1 MRCGIP
7 ERLLPGPSPS
17 PPAPEG
23 GFAPPPASIISSSS
37 VADVCSMTAPYFLGF
52 GHLFGSQILRNKI
65 IGRAGH
71 AVFVWAAINRRI
83 MAGEIVVRHGSG
95 NRPFER
101 GRAPGIR
108 LRGLA
113 VLDAP
118 EEIEIEE

>member
-65 IGRAGH
+65 IGHAGH
-71 AVFVWAAINRRI
+71 AVLVRPAINRRI
-83 MAGEIVVRHGSG
+83 MAGEIDVRDGS
-95 NRPFER
+95 RLWLFER
-101 GRAPGIR
+101 GGAPR
-108 LRGLA
+108 
-113 VLDAP
+113 
-118 EEIEIEE
+118 